1 MRGRGANVQMSKAGR
16 RKQDE
21 KMTTQQKTK
30 NNKSRDKAEHEPT
43 REGRRVDDGAKRADE
58 EDERDR
64 KEKLEGMTAE
74 VKRTAREER
83 ERSTGGENER
93 KRGSGG
99 LVTVCPCQP
108 ETAVKRSG

>member
-1 MRGRGANVQMSKAGR
+1 M
-16 RKQDE
+16 
-21 KMTTQQKTK
+21 
-30 NNKSRDKAEHEPT
+30 

-64 KEKLEGMTAE
+64 KERLEGMTAE
-74 VKRTAREER
+74 VKGRKEER

-99 LVTVCPCQP
+99 LVTVCPRQP

>member
-74 VKRTAREER
+74 VKWTAREER
-83 ERSTGGENER
+83 KKGKDQQEEKMRERGEAE
-93 KRGSGG
+93 G
-99 LVTVCPCQP
+99 
-108 ETAVKRSG
+108 

>member
-83 ERSTGGENER
+83 KKGKDQQEEKLRERGEEE
-93 KRGSGG
+93 G
-99 LVTVCPCQP
+99 
-108 ETAVKRSG
+108 

>member
-21 KMTTQQKTK
+21 KMTTQHKTK
-30 NNKSRDKAEHEPT
+30 NKSRDKAEHEPT
-43 REGRRVDDGAKRADE
+43 REGRRVDDGAKRVDE

-64 KEKLEGMTAE
+64 KVRLEGMTAE

-83 ERSTGGENER
+83 KKGKDQQEEKMRERGEAE
-93 KRGSGG
+93 G
-99 LVTVCPCQP
+99 
-108 ETAVKRSG
+108 